1 MRMVKRVF
9 FGNYILSIAL
19 LSWLL
24 AQIIKTVINFILTKK
39 FDAERLWGAGGMPS
53 AHSALVCSL
62 VTAAAKSYGLHSPIF
77 ALAAVLAGI
86 VMYDAMGV
94 RRETGEQ
101 AKVLNKMIADWLS
114 EGNAFFVGESGKAL
128 KEKVGHTPFE
138 VIAGALLGLLVALII
153 PVF

>member
-1 MRMVKRVF
+1 MQMIKRVF

-19 LSWLL
+19 LSWLS
-24 AQIIKTVINFILTKK
+24 AQIIKTVINVILTKK
-39 FDAERLWGAGGMPS
+39 FEAERLWGAGGMPS

-62 VTAAAKSYGLHSPIF
+62 VMASAKSYGVNSPIF
-77 ALAAVLAGI
+77 ALAFVLAGI

-101 AKVLNKMIADWLS
+101 AKILNKMIADWLS
-114 EGNAFFVGESGKAL
+114 EGNALFAGENAKAL

-138 VIAGALLGLLVALII
+138 VIAGALLGLLIAILI

>member
-1 MRMVKRVF
+1 MQIIKQLF

-24 AQIIKTVINFILTKK
+24 AQIIKTGINFALTGKL
-39 FDAERLWGAGGMPS
+39 DAERMWGAGGMPS

-62 VTAAAKSYGLHSPIF
+62 VTAAAKSEGLHSPYF
-77 ALAAVLAGI
+77 ALAFVLAGI
-86 VMYDAMGV
+86 VMYDTMGV

-101 AKVLNKMIADWLS
+101 AKILNRMLEDWLS
-114 EGNAFFVGESGKAL
+114 EDNVLIAGENRKKL

-138 VIAGALLGLLVALII
+138 VIAGALLGLIVAGVI